1 MSGGAVTVGI
11 LGLGRIGTRLVRLL
25 AGAGDGLR
33 VAAILARRDAG
44 EVPRDLVCA
53 DWDAFLARKPD
64 IVVECASRE
73 TLADLGPKL
82 LAAGIDL
89 VPLSLTAFCDPAVE
103 ASLTQAAARGPGRL
117 EIPPGAIG
125 TLDLLAAAREAGL
138 ASVVYRQSK
147 SVAAW
152 RVSPAATLV
161 DLDAIAARSVFLAGS
176 VREIAAKFPN
186 NLNVSV
192 GVALAGLG
200 LDRTRV
206 ELVADPAATA
216 TTHTLEIVAD
226 PGTASLQIGG
236 RAVPPG
242 GDPADYTTYSLMRVL
257 RRRVARVAF

>member
-1 MSGGAVTVGI
+1 MNAAPVTVGI

-25 AGAGDGLR
+25 AGGNDGLR
-33 VAAILARRDAG
+33 VCAVLARREAG
-44 EVPRDLVCA
+44 DMPRDLVCA
-53 DWDAFLARKPD
+53 DWDAFVARKPD

-73 TLADLGPKL
+73 TLAALGPKL

-103 ASLTQAAARGPGRL
+103 AALTQAAARGPGRL

-138 ASVVYRQSK
+138 ASVVYRQTK

-152 RVSPAATLV
+152 RISPAAALV
-161 DLDAIAARSVFLAGS
+161 DLDAVSARSVILAGS

-192 GVALAGLG
+192 GIALAGLG
-200 LDRTRV
+200 LDATRL

-226 PGTASLQIGG
+226 PGTATLQLGG

-242 GDPADYTTYSLMRVL
+242 GDPIDYTTFSLLRVL
-257 RRRVARVAF
+257 RRRVARVAV

>member
-1 MSGGAVTVGI
+1 MSGRLVKVGI
-11 LGLGRIGTRLVRLL
+11 LGLGRIGTRLVRLI
-25 AGAGDGLR
+25 AAAGDGLQ
-33 VAAILARRDAG
+33 VAAILARRETGD
-44 EVPRDLVCA
+44 VPRELVCA
-53 DWDAFLARKPD
+53 DWEAFLDRRPD

-73 TLADLGPKL
+73 TLAAVGPRL
-82 LAAGIDL
+82 LTTGIDL
-89 VPLSLTAFCDPAVE
+89 VPLSLTALCDPAVE
-103 ASLTQAAARGPGRL
+103 TALTQAAAHGPGRL

-147 SVAAW
+147 SIAAW
-152 RVSPAATLV
+152 RVSPAARLV

-176 VREIAAKFPN
+176 VREVAAKFPN

-192 GVALAGLG
+192 GIALAGLG

-226 PGTASLQIGG
+226 PGTATLQIGG
-236 RAVPPG
+236 RTVAPG

-257 RRRVARVAF
+257 RRRVARVAV

>member
-1 MSGGAVTVGI
+1 MNAATIKVGI
-11 LGLGRIGTRLVRLL
+11 LGLGRIGTRLVRML
-25 AGAGDGLR
+25 AGSADGLR

-44 EVPRDLVCA
+44 DVPRDLVCA
-53 DWDAFLARKPD
+53 DWAAFLDRKPD

-73 TLADLGPKL
+73 ALADLGPKL

-103 ASLTQAAARGPGRL
+103 ASLTQAAVRGPGRL

-138 ASVVYRQSK
+138 ASVVYRQTK

-152 RVSPAATLV
+152 RVSPAANLV
-161 DLDAIAARSVFLAGS
+161 DLDAIDARRVILAGS
-176 VREIAAKFPN
+176 VREIASKFPN

-200 LDRTRV
+200 LDRTRI

-216 TTHTLEIVAD
+216 TTHALEIVAD
-226 PGTASLQIGG
+226 PGTATLQLGG
-236 RAVPPG
+236 RAVAPG
-242 GDPADYTTYSLMRVL
+242 GDPIDYTTFSLLRVL
-257 RRRVARVAF
+257 RRRVARVAV

>member
-1 MSGGAVTVGI
+1 MSGAGVKIGI
-11 LGLGRIGTRLVRLL
+11 LGLGRIGTRLARLL
-25 AGAGDGLR
+25 GDERDGLR

-44 EVPRDLVCA
+44 DVPRDLACA
-53 DWDAFLARKPD
+53 DWDAFLARRPD

-73 TLADLGPKL
+73 TLATLGPKL
-82 LAAGIDL
+82 LGAGIDL

-103 ASLTQAAARGPGRL
+103 AALTQAAARGPGRL

-138 ASVVYRQSK
+138 SSVVYRQSK

-152 RVSPAATLV
+152 RVSPAASLV
-161 DLDAIAARSVFLAGS
+161 DLDAVSARSVILAGS
-176 VREIAAKFPN
+176 VREVAAKFPN

-200 LDRTRV
+200 LDRTRI

-216 TTHTLEIVAD
+216 TTHTLEIVAE
-226 PGTASLQIGG
+226 PGTASLQLGG

-242 GDPADYTTYSLMRVL
+242 GDPIDYTTFSLLRVL
-257 RRRVARVAF
+257 RRRVARVAV